1 MTGYRA
7 FVSIMYEWTGI
18 LEDEHG
24 YVEGVAQTESRERLE
39 LPGLTALKAPQ
50 RALPQPF
57 SIPLSLSLS
66 LSTTSH
72 PPFPSIWPSLLPL
85 SIHYPLLST
94 PPFVELLPS
103 PHLPPSPVGRP
114 ACTPT
119 RNPASRPKQ
128 ARWLIA
134 RVVSSFWLSA
144 L

>member
-7 FVSIMYEWTGI
+7 FVLIMYEWTGI
-18 LEDEHG
+18 LEDGHG
-24 YVEGVAQTESRERLE
+24 YVEGVVQTEIRERLE

-50 RALPQPF
+50 PALPQPF
-57 SIPLSLSLS
+57 SIPLSPS
-66 LSTTSH
+66 LSTTSLS
-72 PPFPSIWPSLLPL
+72 PFPSIWPSLLPL
-85 SIHYPLLST
+85 SIYYPLLST

-134 RVVSSFWLSA
+134 RVVSSCWLSA